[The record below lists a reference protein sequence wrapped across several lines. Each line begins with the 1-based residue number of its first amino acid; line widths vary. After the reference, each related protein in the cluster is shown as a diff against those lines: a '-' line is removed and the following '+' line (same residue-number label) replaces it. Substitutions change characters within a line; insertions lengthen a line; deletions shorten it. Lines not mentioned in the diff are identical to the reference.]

1 MDLGRLLDQFRY
13 VPRDETEQ
21 RMESRE
27 PQIPGVDGIATLL
40 FEVGQKAFN
49 DVDRE
54 VLDRHLRGL
63 KRIVRGQKVKEQ
75 AQRITI
81 ASLSVDT
88 QVAISPNLFQ

>member
-13 VPRDETEQ
+13 VPRDETEK

-27 PQIPGVDGIATLL
+27 PQIPGGNGIATFL
-40 FEVGQKAFN
+40 FEGGQKAFN
-49 DVDRE
+49 DINRE

-63 KRIVRGQKVKEQ
+63 ERIVLGQKVKEQ

-81 ASLSVDT
+81 ASLGVDT